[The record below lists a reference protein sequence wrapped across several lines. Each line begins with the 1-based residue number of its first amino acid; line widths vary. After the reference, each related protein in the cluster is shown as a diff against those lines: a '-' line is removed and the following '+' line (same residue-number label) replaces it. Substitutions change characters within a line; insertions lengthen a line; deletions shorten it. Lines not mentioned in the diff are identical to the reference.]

1 MIYNIKLASVF
12 LMSIKNPC
20 MGVFCESLCLLV
32 RVKSV
37 CISALLVQMISNT
50 ILRSNIS
57 WEYISMIQ
65 ISLQNSVTEESFPEE
80 VVTRGGWQ

>member
-1 MIYNIKLASVF
+1 MIPDFNKIPSKGQ
-12 LMSIKNPC
+12 
-20 MGVFCESLCLLV
+20 GVFWESLCLLV

-57 WEYISMIQ
+57 LEYISMIQ
-65 ISLQNSVTEESFPEE
+65 ILLQNSVTEESFPEE